1 MIWICSPRKEEN
13 VRNSKGESINS
24 TARFVE
30 TFPRGHDWDSAS
42 ISEPPSLRRDISV
55 QLTCHVAHAR
65 GDVTNHEPKRCNNLR
80 PVLVQSSLP
89 DILYWNPFFFFALV
103 KDIYLKRILL
113 FEVICSDVTLLGKLV
128 MSTGQNWTQEPK
140 MVT

>member
-13 VRNSKGESINS
+13 VRNSKGESIDS

-89 DILYWNPFFFFALV
+89 DILY
-103 KDIYLKRILL
+103 
-113 FEVICSDVTLLGKLV
+113 
-128 MSTGQNWTQEPK
+128 
-140 MVT
+140 